1 MLRRLVRGVRD
12 SRATA
17 AIAPPLAAA
26 VLRLLRRS
34 LRVRH
39 HGREHP
45 EAYWARREGI
55 IVAFW
60 HGQLLMMPF
69 VYPGRRTAILIS
81 QHRDG
86 EYIARVAVRL
96 GFRVVR
102 GSATRGGPRAF
113 RELMAA
119 LRDGWNVA
127 ITPDGPRG
135 PRRQVK
141 TGVLELARRT
151 GMAILPVAFAA
162 ARARVLRRSWDG
174 FFVPLPGS
182 RAAYVWGEPLRVPPD
197 ADRPGVAECQ
207 RLLAERLDAL
217 TAEALAACATQP
229 GSNVRTL
236 ERSVVQGRTVLPAM
250 NHRRPEPPNGVG

>member
-1 MLRRLVRGVRD
+1 MLRRLIRRVRD
-12 SRATA
+12 SRATVA
-17 AIAPPLAAA
+17 LAPPLAAA
-26 VLRLLRRS
+26 ALRALRRS

-39 HGREHP
+39 HGRAHP
-45 EAYWARREGI
+45 ESSWVRGEGI

-69 VYPGRRTAILIS
+69 VYPGRRTAILVS

-113 RELMAA
+113 RELMAT

-141 TGVLELARRT
+141 AGVLELARRT
-151 GMAILPVAFAA
+151 GMPILPVAFAA

-174 FFVPLPGS
+174 FFGPLPGS
-182 RAAYVWGEPLRVPPD
+182 LAAYVWGEPVRVPP
-197 ADRPGVAECQ
+197 AVNRPGLAAYQ
-207 RLLAERLDAL
+207 RLLAERLDAVSAE
-217 TAEALAACATQP
+217 AEALAAGATRRP
-229 GSNVRTL
+229 SDVRTFA
-236 ERSVVQGRTVLPAM
+236 RS
-250 NHRRPEPPNGVG
+250 GVRE